1 MAKVKA
7 NQKIKKVL
15 ISQPDPGEDS
25 PYKDLVEK
33 FGVKVEFR
41 KFIEIEGVSLN
52 EFRKQGINPLDYDG
66 VIFTSKM
73 AIDHFFRIVKELKT
87 EMPPDMKYYCVS
99 EATAKYLQKYIVIR
113 KRKLFVGER
122 TSLDLTKYIKK
133 FSSEKFL
140 YPCSAVHT
148 TELTDYMTAQKVTF
162 GEAVIYNTVSADLSG
177 LKIAE
182 YDMICFFSPSG
193 IESIVKNFPDF
204 RSSGVRVGV
213 FGPTTAKAAIDAGLK
228 VDIQAPRP
236 NQPSMA
242 GAIEEYVKAN
252 PE

>member
-1 MAKVKA
+1 MAKVKT

-25 PYKDLVEK
+25 PYRDLIEK
-33 FGVKVEFR
+33 FGVKIEFR
-41 KFIEIEGVSLN
+41 KFIDIEGVSLN
-52 EFRKQGINPLDYDG
+52 EFRKQGVNPLDYDG
-66 VIFTSKM
+66 IIFTSKM

-113 KRKLFVGER
+113 KRKLFVGEL

-140 YPCSAVHT
+140 YPCSAIHT
-148 TELTDYMTAQKVTF
+148 TELTDYMTAQKVNF
-162 GEAVIYNTVSADLSG
+162 GEAVIYNTVSANLTGLTLTDFDL
-177 LKIAE
+177 
-182 YDMICFFSPSG
+182 ICFFSPSG
-193 IESIVKNFPDF
+193 VEAIVNYFPDF
-204 RSSGVRVGV
+204 KISGVRVGV
-213 FGPTTAKAAIDAGLK
+213 FGPTTARAALEAGLK

-236 NQPSMA
+236 DQPSMA
-242 GAIEEYVKAN
+242 GAIEDYVKAN